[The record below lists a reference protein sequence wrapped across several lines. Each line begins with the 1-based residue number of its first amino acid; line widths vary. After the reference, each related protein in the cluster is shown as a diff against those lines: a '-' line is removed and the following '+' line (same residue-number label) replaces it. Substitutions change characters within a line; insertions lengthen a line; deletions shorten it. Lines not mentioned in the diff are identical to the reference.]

1 MTLQKKSFMKKED
14 CVTNFLLVDYPN
26 IWSAPVLLL
35 SGGKYLENWFH
46 QSGQRIKGIV
56 RLQKAL
62 LLLRGNKPRLR

>member
-1 MTLQKKSFMKKED
+1 MSEGQP
-14 CVTNFLLVDYPN
+14 VTNFLLVDYPN

-46 QSGQRIKGIV
+46 QSGQGIKGIV

-62 LLLRGNKPRLR
+62 LL